1 MTQKR
6 YGALK
11 ITEEA
16 YAKRNKKMRS
26 KHKSETGN
34 TLGDRQTS
42 GTGKRR
48 ISFACR
54 FAGMKGSMKNA
65 KGEPT
70 PYAMALKKW
79 GFGSREA
86 AAKFCRANKAKKKSP
101 MASNGANALAE
112 SKALLNYKKL
122 DQIEKAE
129 EARDNKI
136 IEKNRRR
143 GL

>member
-86 AAKFCRANKAKKKSP
+86 AASFCRKHKGKKDSPAAKT
-101 MASNGANALAE
+101 GE
-112 SKALLNYKKL
+112 SKTFVEGLM
-122 DQIEKAE
+122 DIEKLE
-129 EARDNKI
+129 SMRRKNDEAQS
-136 IEKNRRR
+136 
-143 GL
+143 